1 MTTRHTS
8 VKSAARRHRLFAGSL
23 LIAAIGGAASLLAQY
38 PSGPVIGKDG
48 TVVLL
53 QDYASLPLS
62 SVTTSTYPPPSTLR
76 VSWPA

>member
-1 MTTRHTS
+1 

-23 LIAAIGGAASLLAQY
+23 LIAAICGAGSLLAQY

-53 QDYASLPLS
+53 QDYASLRSRASRPARIRR
-62 SVTTSTYPPPSTLR
+62 PSTLR
-76 VSWPA
+76 VNWPV